1 MNWRLT
7 QKYFNKFK
15 LNLKINKFKFFMKI
29 IKEKDLLVNY
39 LLSIILRNFI
49 KTKITYGC
57 IRLIEK
63 Y

>member
-15 LNLKINKFKFFMKI
+15 LNLKTNKFKFFMKI

-49 KTKITYGC
+49 KTKRTHGC